1 MRLLKRFLQVFL
13 ILSSILLVCAWYF
26 YTRDYSEYFR
36 TTKGTL
42 AEVRERVAEG
52 SSQFRKS
59 WLTLVNDRGFTV
71 ECGMLVPRSEPRRF
85 PAIILLGGKA
95 TGKYAVDY
103 ALDIPD
109 VILVAVDYPYEPRDS
124 YTVPQFLRDVPAIRT
139 ALIDMIPSVMLVTDY
154 LWQRG
159 DVDTSRVVLLGYSFG
174 APFVPCLMANDHRPA
189 VAAIVYGGGDLR
201 SLIAHNVNRYE
212 GKVLSEFVGVLAEVF
227 LHPLE
232 PLRFVGQ
239 ISPAPL
245 IMINGEK
252 DEQIPRENT
261 ELLFNAARDPK
272 KQIWLRSKHVNPA
285 NVELT
290 KQIVGTLKVELARVK
305 ILQAGTSVVKKS
317 R

>member
-1 MRLLKRFLQVFL
+1 MRLLKRILQVFL
-13 ILSSILLVCAWYF
+13 VLSGILLVCAWYF

-59 WLTLVNDRGFTV
+59 WLTLVNDRGFAV

-109 VILVAVDYPYEPRDS
+109 IILVAVDYPYEPRDS

-201 SLIAHNVNRYE
+201 SLITHNVNRYE

-285 NVELT
+285 NTELT

-305 ILQAGTSVVKKS
+305 MLQAGTSAVK
-317 R
+317 RPR